1 MRICNLKSLSYK
13 KLAHLSRKKKVSVFL
28 MALMLLICFCSYR
41 FYMCVQVMNNAEELY
56 NNSNIV
62 YYDKEDD
69 LKIYH
74 CSDDDIVLLQYHEN
88 NELKVAQIGV
98 IVRGFH
104 TRYFTK
110 LFIHENSWLC
120 GSVSFSKDGEKLY
133 LRLEEESNGV
143 KLPFKSE
150 TVFERVKS

>member
-1 MRICNLKSLSYK
+1 
-13 KLAHLSRKKKVSVFL
+13 
-28 MALMLLICFCSYR
+28 
-41 FYMCVQVMNNAEELY
+41 MNNADELY

-74 CSDDDIVLLQYHEN
+74 CPDDDMLLLQYHEN
-88 NELKVAQIGV
+88 NELKTARLSVM
-98 IVRGFH
+98 VRGFH
-104 TRYFTK
+104 SRYFTK
-110 LFIHENSWLC
+110 LFIRENSWLC
-120 GSVSFSKDGEKLY
+120 GSTSFSKDGERLY

-150 TVFERVKS
+150 TVFESIKS